1 MACRLDV
8 KKAAFDKAFEIAFDG
23 RYTFSRLSDDTARI
37 NGRIDNAKTKALSK
51 EQAYKIAKERLL
63 EINKEFN
70 GHVRGYINQ
79 NSSYDAIT
87 VTLDVNPAYIE
98 HEYNKLPDKDKTDT
112 DSLLFQLSGTE
123 QRGFSSATL
132 GKVNEFLERIG
143 VDKKKVQDIV
153 VNGKKQN
160 ANAVALMSKA
170 LIEYTNGNEEAIT
183 EEAMHFAVE
192 ILEQTNPSLFNRLLL
207 QVGSTTSYK
216 EVLDAYSSN
225 TLYQKEGK
233 PDIRK
238 LKKEAIAKKLVD
250 VILTKQN
257 TDGEKTDNVFIDLWT
272 KLVDWFRQ
280 IYSKAGFNPFEE
292 AVNKVFNEDIGTVE
306 DINPIKSGYTR
317 LYRAENEVGL
327 DSPAPDWLK
336 EQPEI
341 IAQAEAQGRW
351 FYKSLEEARYHS
363 DKFGSSGI
371 SYVDVPTE
379 EVENY
384 NARDNKFAGSYGKEG
399 KEYFLPKDVA
409 KNKKLLGSAYLQIT
423 EPTEIQKAFVNRI
436 KSDPIVKG
444 EDGYYVDGKKLPKR
458 VTDFAKVVYERMFGD
473 GDLGKS
479 DYQKAVDEI
488 KAESGTKGHADIEH
502 IFSLFVDPATGI
514 VRPQPLQ
521 DNYTPLTNKGIYDK
535 LKENMQ
541 QRIAT
546 FESGTIFL
554 TEAIVHDDKVGG
566 TIDLLAMSPSGK
578 VSILDWKFM
587 DLNTDNY
594 KDVPWYKKKAW
605 RIQVGKYKS
614 ILNKNY
620 GIKDSDFLKTEVV
633 PIKAEYSYYREI
645 DGNNYP
651 KLSKITI
658 GEPSLSSET
667 RDYLL
672 PVALETQSTGDKQL
686 DKLIKKLVGLRGTI
700 EDRSAKSPTEKVG
713 KAEQLNSLERAV
725 RHLQIRKSVEPL
737 VEQASIYTKEIQN
750 LFDYYN
756 THLKDKD
763 FTTLDKEMLSDFG
776 LKLDKAFDDINIY
789 TNLDVEL
796 KYLFKGTLTP
806 QQQTTYNKIRDIVRD
821 TRSLLSELEDVTNA
835 FGEKVANAYGAE
847 DITRVEKQVSNVSRL
862 FSATSKLQTKVLEV
876 FYKMRRE
883 AQNLMDLTTNEEN
896 NKLLDT
902 KRRYDVLAKA
912 NGWTVKNY
920 FDIIKKKG
928 SNQLIDQYDKE
939 FYVQLKDRVAQKD
952 YEWIQENVDIKAFK
966 EKMAEE
972 KAVRE
977 EYLKNKIYEGDI
989 NKIRLAK
996 KKDKEQLNK
1005 DYDLSKPDSIGWYKH
1020 RKLMR
1025 QFPVKEKWTTAEWT
1039 TLHSKGNEAALELYN
1054 WIIETNKKAA
1064 QTGYISNRDFG
1075 KTERLFLPYVPK
1087 TFTETLV
1094 WGGNVSLMDQ
1104 FIRNMTIDETS
1115 VGYGQIDPV
1124 TGKLVNK
1131 IPKYFVAGDDIEL
1144 SEDLFKNLAL
1154 YNESLNRYKQLSD
1167 IEGIALALGR
1177 VEKNKQSIVT
1187 SFWGKP
1193 KYDSLTESF
1202 EVIDNNDKNAELYD
1216 KQVATLVYGQ
1226 KYVDSEKFDQL
1237 LGKVGT
1243 VFEKMNKVIGKDV
1256 FPTNLEDRQLSMN
1269 KSIDTLNNFFQQK
1282 TLGLNPLPSITNFL
1296 GGNFNAIINS
1306 GSFFTKEDFIKSE
1319 FEITTNLLRGE
1330 EGKKFLAALDYFQ
1343 PYTDDTNRDLV
1354 KDLSITRFSNTSI
1367 QDALFW
1373 MMRKGDRVVQS
1384 SIFLANLRNQVV
1396 IDGKIVNA
1404 REYIRKNGEYANRY
1418 SNPTSLKEAEEK
1430 YNKEVEDLINQKGL
1444 MKMAELKD
1452 GKLVIS
1458 GIDRISDETFGV
1470 RNVTREL
1477 TKKALGNL
1485 SPEEV
1490 RGVQQNVYLRSM
1502 MVFKNWVPNLVD
1514 VRFGELKYNSALDAY
1529 EWGRARTLARYMSLN
1544 GIKSLMNLRSVL
1556 RADEEGIKLLNEL
1569 YEYKKRTYKED
1580 TGRDLEMS
1588 EADFYDMV
1596 RQNISSMAKDALITL
1611 SVITMFVIASQMTP
1625 DDDDEYGKNLHKFT
1639 IKALDKAKDELFFFY
1654 NPASLESVLNGSI
1667 FPSLGVLSEAINVLN
1682 HFTKEIYGF
1691 AFDEELQEK
1700 NYVVKYLL
1708 KTFPVASQLTSY
1720 MPLYAPEL
1728 AKELGIK
1735 MSTQSR
1741 LK

>member
-8 KKAAFDKAFEIAFDG
+8 KSAILDEAFKRAFEG
-23 RYTFSRLSDDTARI
+23 RYTFSRISDDTIQI
-37 NGRIDNAKTKALSK
+37 NGQVDNAKSKALSK
-51 EQAYKIAKERLL
+51 EQAYKIATERLSD
-63 EINKEFN
+63 IGNVFN
-70 GHVRGYINQ
+70 GHVKGYINQ
-79 NSSYDAIT
+79 VNPYEPIT
-87 VTLDVNPAYIE
+87 ITLSVNPAYIE
-98 HEYNKLPDKDKTDT
+98 HEYNKLPDEDKTDT

-123 QRGFSSATL
+123 QRGFSSTTL

-225 TLYQKEGK
+225 PLYQKEGK

-250 VILTKQN
+250 VMLTKQN
-257 TDGEKTDNVFIDLWT
+257 TDGEKTDNVFIDLWNR
-272 KLVDWFRQ
+272 LVDWFRQ
-280 IYSKAGFNPFEE
+280 LYSKAGFNPFEE

-306 DINPIKSGYTR
+306 DINSG
-317 LYRAENEVGL
+317 E
-327 DSPAPDWLK
+327 S
-336 EQPEI
+336 
-341 IAQAEAQGRW
+341 
-351 FYKSLEEARYHS
+351 F
-363 DKFGSSGI
+363 
-371 SYVDVPTE
+371 
-379 EVENY
+379 
-384 NARDNKFAGSYGKEG
+384 
-399 KEYFLPKDVA
+399 
-409 KNKKLLGSAYLQIT
+409 LQIA

-479 DYQKAVDEI
+479 EYQKAVDEI

-554 TEAIVHDDKVGG
+554 TEAIVHDEKVGG

-737 VEQASIYTKEIQN
+737 IEQASIYTKEIQN

-796 KYLFKGTLTP
+796 KYLFKGTLTS

-896 NKLLDT
+896 NKLLDI

-920 FDIIKKKG
+920 FDILKKKG

-939 FYVQLKDRVAQKD
+939 FYIQLKDKVGQKD

-989 NKIRLAK
+989 NKIRIAK

-1025 QFPVKEKWTTAEWT
+1025 QFPVKEKWTTSEWT
-1039 TLHSKGNEAALELYN
+1039 ILHSKGNEAALELYN
-1054 WIIETNKKAA
+1054 WIIDTNKKAA

-1452 GKLVIS
+1452 GKLVIP
-1458 GIDRISDETFGV
+1458 GIDRVSEETFGV

-1682 HFTKEIYGF
+1682 HFTREIYGF